1 MIKIK
6 LSRTGKKNQ
15 PSFRIVIAEARSK
28 NTGLF
33 TATIGFYN
41 PLQKTF
47 KINLNQYQDWLSKGA
62 QPTATVLKL
71 VKKYCG
77 KTS

>member
-15 PSFRIVIAEARSK
+15 ASFRVVIAEARSK
-28 NTGLF
+28 NQGLF

-41 PLQKTF
+41 PLQKNF
-47 KINLNQYQDWLSKGA
+47 KINFAQYQDWLSKGA

-71 VKKYCG
+71 VKKHCG